1 MILLC
6 LKSAEI
12 PFTLKDDTLSEED
25 LRELGVHIRLHRVRL
40 LKVIRDCRLQ
50 GVQFAAVNCHAE
62 YSADPGGG
70 RFSYSN
76 NYEEERDYELAL
88 SRTID
93 SSQVEFSSRD
103 SLTSPASPTDNVKG

>member
-6 LKSAEI
+6 LKSAKI
-12 PFTLKDDTLSEED
+12 SFTLKDETLSEED

-62 YSADPGGG
+62 YSVDPDSG
-70 RFSYSN
+70 RFSYLNSF
-76 NYEEERDYELAL
+76 EKERDYELAL

-103 SLTSPASPTDNVKG
+103 SLTSPASPD